1 MQVFKAFFKIAKKQ
15 ISACAIYLAIF
26 AGITIMFTNMGEDQE
41 QGYESSSAD
50 IAVFDYDNSPE
61 SEKLME
67 YLDMKHDIKDMEDNE
82 SELLDYLYYQELDY
96 VLYIEEGYAESGEL
110 TNSKR
115 PGSNTGIYIDNQI
128 AAYEKSMST
137 LIDSG
142 CSVDEAFE
150 ITIEAL
156 DEKELISVKGNASTR
171 NDFYFYLYIPYAL
184 TMMLFNGLAPVII
197 AFNRKAV
204 SDRTNISSMPLKS
217 KNMQLMLGSVVL
229 STVMW
234 VLFVAISIL
243 LYGRSETG
251 VPLYGILNSFIY
263 MILAVG
269 IVSIVGNFNLNWQAL
284 SMVSNVIGMG
294 LCFLGGIF
302 VPMEVFSDS
311 LLAVAKFIPT
321 YWYVE
326 AQYNIFFGGTTGE
339 LYKCFGIEL
348 LFALV
353 FFAIALVISKRKR
366 LSRAA

>member
-1 MQVFKAFFKIAKKQ
+1 MYDIFRD
-15 ISACAIYLAIF
+15 IYCPDNNVHQY
-26 AGITIMFTNMGEDQE
+26 GGEQE
-41 QGYESSSAD
+41 QYYEGSSGD

-67 YLDMKHDIKDMEDNE
+67 YLDMKHDIKVMEDDA

-96 VLYIEEGYAESGEL
+96 VLYIEDGYAESGEL

-128 AAYEKSMST
+128 EAYEKSMST

-150 ITIEAL
+150 ITVEAL
-156 DEKELISVKGNASTR
+156 DEKELVSMKGNSSTP
-171 NDFYFYLYIPYAL
+171 NVFFFYLYIPYAL
-184 TMMLFNGLAPVII
+184 IMMLFDGLAPVII
-197 AFNRKAV
+197 AFNKKAV
-204 SDRTNISSMPLKS
+204 SDRTNISSMSLKS
-217 KNMQLMLGSVVL
+217 KNIQLMLGSVVL

-234 VLFVAISIL
+234 VLFVVISVL

-269 IVSIVGNFNLNWQAL
+269 IVSIVGNFNLNGQAL
-284 SMVSNVIGMG
+284 SMASNVIGMG

-302 VPMEVFSDS
+302 VPMEIFSDS

-326 AQYNIFFGGTTGE
+326 AQYNIFFGGTAGE

-353 FFAIALVISKRKR
+353 FFAIALVISKRKK